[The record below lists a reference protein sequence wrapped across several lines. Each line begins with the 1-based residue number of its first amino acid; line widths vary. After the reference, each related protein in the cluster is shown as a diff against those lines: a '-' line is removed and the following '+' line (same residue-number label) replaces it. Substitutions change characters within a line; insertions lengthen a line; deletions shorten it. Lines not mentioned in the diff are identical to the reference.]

1 MELTLPIRSIQRFF
15 LGAWALVVVAG
26 GASVYAEYVL
36 HSENYYW
43 IQLFGLAY
51 EQNLPTWYV
60 SCLFLL
66 CALLLAMIAATM
78 HKQRRPYVIHWGMLA
93 LAFLYISCDETAT
106 IHELSSGWFNLHGI
120 FYYGW
125 VIPGSLVVAGMG
137 LLFLTFL
144 GHLPRRTRVR
154 FVVAGFIYVTGA
166 LCLDM
171 VCAYLDDRS
180 GTDTILYGMFDLI
193 EESLEILGI
202 TLFLL
207 ALLDYVNPHGDALR
221 LSIHAARN
229 GDSPTGS
236 EESGG
241 EKPEFSTAAV
251 CLLANDIAAEAPV
264 DVV

>member
-1 MELTLPIRSIQRFF
+1 
-15 LGAWALVVVAG
+15 VVVAG
-26 GASVYAEYVL
+26 FFSVVAECVL
-36 HSENYYW
+36 RSENHLL
-43 IQLFGLAY
+43 IQHFGLAY
-51 EQNLPTWYV
+51 EQNVPTWYI
-60 SCLFLL
+60 SSLLLL
-66 CALLLAMIAATM
+66 CAGVLALIATS
-78 HKQRRPYVIHWGMLA
+78 KQKKRQPYVMHWWI
-93 LAFLYISCDETAT
+93 LAFAFLFISCDETAT

-125 VIPGSLVVAGMG
+125 VIPGSLVVVGMG

-171 VCAYLDDRS
+171 VCAYLDERS

-207 ALLDYVNPHGDALR
+207 ALLDYVNPQADALR
-221 LSIHAARN
+221 LSIHAARR
-229 GDSPTGS
+229 GDRPTRS

-264 DVV
+264 DVAVGSQQ